1 MSPLARKTRTA
12 AQARERGEAALLAA
26 AEALVDE
33 GTPFGDLAIEAI
45 AARAGYSRA
54 TFYAYFSDKRALA
67 LALGERVGADLE
79 AEAAGWLSD
88 GRGEL
93 RATLSGVRE
102 VFARHRGAVTALV
115 EAATYDEEVAAFWR
129 DLHERF
135 LVRALERVRLGD
147 SSLTK
152 AQAEARA
159 FALVWSTERCL
170 TEQLAVPRV
179 DEDALIDALELF
191 WRAATT

>member
-1 MSPLARKTRTA
+1 MPLARRTRSATE
-12 AQARERGEAALLAA
+12 ARERGEAALLAA

-79 AEAAGWLSD
+79 REATGWLRD

-93 RATLSGVRE
+93 RATLSGVAA

-115 EAATYDEEVAAFWR
+115 EGATYDEEVAAFWR
-129 DLHERF
+129 ELHERF
-135 LVRALERVRLGD
+135 LVRARERVLRGNPGLD
-147 SSLTK
+147 D
-152 AQAEARA
+152 AHADARA

-170 TEQLAVPRV
+170 TEQLAAPRV
-179 DEDALIDALELF
+179 DEGALIDALELF
-191 WRAATT
+191 WRAAIA